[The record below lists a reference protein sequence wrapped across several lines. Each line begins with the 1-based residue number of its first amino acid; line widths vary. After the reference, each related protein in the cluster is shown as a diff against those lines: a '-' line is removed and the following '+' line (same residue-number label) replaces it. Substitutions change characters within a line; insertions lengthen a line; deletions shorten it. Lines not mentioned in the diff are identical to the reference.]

1 MPDRSMGG
9 GSYNSGYGSASKS
22 TSSRTTSSSSA
33 RSSTTQAAAAAKA
46 AASRAAS
53 TAATRSS
60 GAGASLGSF
69 SSGAA
74 VNARTGTS
82 NSAAS
87 RNMTSGGGFGNA
99 AASISRM
106 TSGGG
111 SGLSAASR
119 NMSSSGLG
127 NAMAGISRAMGQPQR
142 QANIGPTASPL
153 DRARALSRGPGP
165 LNDPRQE
172 LIARTTAFAESPSG
186 QRDPSFASGLQIAAL
201 AGARPLSFKGTPQQ
215 QELANRIL
223 SPALHVGIRT
233 GLDPRTV
240 IGQALTES
248 TTGRNPTAVSKLASN
263 YNNLFGVKATG
274 SANDYWSGDSVNMP
288 TKEVVDGRTI
298 TVQQPFR
305 SYETPA
311 QSVLDYGRLIEKRY
325 SEAGQ
330 QPTIEK
336 QLQAIRGGGYATH
349 NASDYVRMGVAN
361 AGKLALAPAGERPS
375 PLQQMASTQQPSS
388 GMLKS
393 RVTPDG
399 RLETYVDQGG
409 ATVTPAGG
417 GASSLWESIQSGAS
431 SLAQTAKAKGAEAL
445 NAYQQGSSYVNSL
458 PGTPEQKAAAIKG
471 YAEGGVLG
479 AMGGYLSGGFKSAGN
494 KVTNTLNTATA
505 PLAKYGNQINAALGG
520 RPDGGGVLNMQ
531 GAGIGRDVSSTEADK
546 FQTAGEGDQITN
558 EQISSLS
565 APQKAEFDRL
575 VASGMS
581 RTEAY
586 YRALGYTS
594 PATQQPKTIAYPE
607 YYSKWAGLPTGTYA

>member
-1 MPDRSMGG
+1 
-9 GSYNSGYGSASKS
+9 
-22 TSSRTTSSSSA
+22 
-33 RSSTTQAAAAAKA
+33 
-46 AASRAAS
+46 
-53 TAATRSS
+53 
-60 GAGASLGSF
+60 
-69 SSGAA
+69 
-74 VNARTGTS
+74 
-82 NSAAS
+82 
-87 RNMTSGGGFGNA
+87 
-99 AASISRM
+99 
-106 TSGGG
+106 
-111 SGLSAASR
+111 
-119 NMSSSGLG
+119 
-127 NAMAGISRAMGQPQR
+127 MAGISRAMGQPQA
-142 QANIGPTASPL
+142 QSKVGPTASPL
-153 DRARALSRGPGP
+153 ERARALSRGPGP

-172 LIARTTAFAESPSG
+172 LIARTTAFGESPSG

-215 QELANRIL
+215 QDLANRIL

-248 TTGRNPTAVSKLASN
+248 TTGRNPTAVSKLASG

-305 SYETPA
+305 AYETPA

-361 AGKLALAPAGERPS
+361 AGKLALAPGGERPS
-375 PLQQMASTQQPSS
+375 ASQQMASAPQSS
-388 GMLKS
+388 GGMLAS

-399 RLETYVDQGG
+399 KLETYQ
-409 ATVTPAGG
+409 AAAPTPTAGPPQT
-417 GASSLWESIQSGAS
+417 ASGPSLWESIQSGAS
-431 SLAQTAKAKGAEAL
+431 NLAQTAQAKGAEAL

-505 PLAKYGNQINAALGG
+505 PLAKYGNQINAMLGG
-520 RPDGGGVLNMQ
+520 SPDGGAGLNMQ
-531 GAGIGRDVSSTEADK
+531 GAGIWRDKLNTEAVKDGRNIDPD
-546 FQTAGEGDQITN
+546 AITN

-594 PATQQPKTIAYPE
+594 PATQQPKTLAYPE
-607 YYSKWAGLPTGTYA
+607 YYSAWANLPKGTYA